1 IQRRESCRLPRA
13 GLPGVSFG
21 LHGSAHKPEG
31 VPGRRAKLSVSLKA
45 CLLLNL
51 NNPSLRPVAESAISL
66 DTSLRLPLLETIGPG
81 LLTGPEDLARVQ
93 GVRGLAGDRLDW
105 TRGVTVIAE
114 IPGRAQER
122 EVGDVLELHE
132 ELLSSWEG
140 NRLIPR
146 DHDGTTAHRR

>member
-1 IQRRESCRLPRA
+1 
-13 GLPGVSFG
+13 FG

-31 VPGRRAKLSVSLKA
+31 VPGRRAKLSISLKA

-66 DTSLRLPLLETIGPG
+66 DTSLRLPLLEAIGPG
-81 LLTGPEDLARVQ
+81 GLAGSEDLTRHQAIWH
-93 GVRGLAGDRLDW
+93 LAGDRRLLLV
-105 TRGVTVIAE
+105 VTVIAE
-114 IPGRAQER
+114 IPGRTEQGEIR
-122 EVGDVLELHE
+122 DVLELHE